1 MLIIEKIYCR
11 LFKNREFRSNFNDLN
26 LFDVTSFLGE
36 IDLSFLEVIKD
47 APVWM
52 SRAERLL
59 LFSLIFCLRP
69 TAYLEIGT
77 LKGGSALI
85 VSSAMDASG
94 NGGRMVCIDP
104 DPQIEPTDWEKIQ
117 HRASLV
123 KGFSPGIIPKAI
135 EFINYHIDFA
145 LIDGD
150 HRADSV
156 LHDACALL
164 PFASKGAYFLF
175 HDCFNPEVQEG
186 ILYFLRKNSKKVLD
200 CGILT
205 REYTKEEHP
214 RKNPTRWGGMR
225 LVRIM
230 GSL

>member
-1 MLIIEKIYCR
+1 LRKKFYNFF
-11 LFKNREFRSNFNDLN
+11 LNRFLRTNFEELN
-26 LFDVTSFLGE
+26 LFDVTSFLSE
-36 IDLSFLEVIKD
+36 IDLSFLEVIRD

-69 TAYLEIGT
+69 SSYLEIGT
-77 LKGGSALI
+77 FKGGSALI

-104 DPQIEPTDWEKIQ
+104 DPQIEPTDWEKIK
-117 HRASLV
+117 HRVSLV
-123 KGFSPGIIPKAI
+123 KGFSPDIITKAI
-135 EFINYHIDFA
+135 EFIEYHIDFA

-156 LHDACALL
+156 LHDGCALL
-164 PFASKGAYFLF
+164 PFASKGTYFLF

-186 ILYFLRKNSKKVLD
+186 IQSFLRKNSKKVLD

-214 RKNPTRWGGMR
+214 GKNPTRWGGMR
-225 LVRIM
+225 LVRIV
-230 GSL
+230 GSP